1 MTQDDPT
8 AGDAV
13 PDGDGGRAVH
23 RRPGRKPDP
32 RRDAE
37 ILDAA
42 LQVLAE
48 VGYAGMT
55 MNAVAARAKAGKGTF
70 YRRWPSKA
78 ELVLD
83 AVGHMKRRQA
93 SLDGLPDTGT
103 LRGDILALF
112 KPASVEEGEYQLTI
126 MAGLASMLSQDR
138 GLAEAANDAIV
149 EPWAAAN
156 RVLLGRAVS
165 RGEIDASADVE
176 TLSQIIPS
184 IAAYRALIQRKPF
197 DRDFLISIIDG
208 VLLPAVRPPR
218 A

>member
-1 MTQDDPT
+1 MTQGDPT
-8 AGDAV
+8 AGD
-13 PDGDGGRAVH
+13 GGGGRTVH
-23 RRPGRKPDP
+23 RRPGRKPDAS
-32 RRDAE
+32 RDPE

-55 MNAVAARAKAGKGTF
+55 MAAVAARAKAGKGTF

-78 ELVLD
+78 KLVLD
-83 AVGHMKRRQA
+83 AVGHMKRSQVG
-93 SLDGLPDTGT
+93 LDRLPDTGS

-112 KPASVEEGEYQLTI
+112 KPASVEEGEHQLAI

-156 RVLLGRAVS
+156 RVLLSRAMS
-165 RGEIDASADVE
+165 RGEIDATADVE
-176 TLSQIIPS
+176 TLAQIIPS

-197 DRDFLISIIDG
+197 DRDFLVSIIDG
-208 VLLPAVRPPR
+208 VLLPAVRP
-218 A
+218 

>member
-1 MTQDDPT
+1 MTQDPT
-8 AGDAV
+8 VGD
-13 PDGDGGRAVH
+13 AVH

-32 RRDAE
+32 SRDAE
-37 ILDAA
+37 ILNAA

-48 VGYAGMT
+48 VGYTGMT
-55 MNAVAARAKAGKGTF
+55 MAAVAARAKAGKGTF

-78 ELVLD
+78 ELVLE
-83 AVGHMKRRQA
+83 AVGHMKRSQA
-93 SLDGLPDTGT
+93 DLDRLPDTGT

-156 RVLLGRAVS
+156 RALLTRALS
-165 RGEIDASADVE
+165 RGEIDAAADIE
-176 TLSQIIPS
+176 TLAQIIPS
-184 IAAYRALIQRKPF
+184 IAAYRALIQRRPF
-197 DRDFLISIIDG
+197 DRDFLVSIIDG
-208 VLLPAVRPPR
+208 VLLPAVRP
-218 A
+218 

>member
-1 MTQDDPT
+1 MTQDEGGPT
-8 AGDAV
+8 
-13 PDGDGGRAVH
+13 VH

-32 RRDAE
+32 ARDGE

-55 MNAVAARAKAGKGTF
+55 MSAVAARAKAGKGTF

-83 AVGHMKRRQA
+83 AVGHMKRSQA
-93 SLDGLPDTGT
+93 DLDHLPDTGA

-112 KPASVEEGEYQLTI
+112 KPASVEEGEHQLSI

-156 RVLLGRAVS
+156 RVLLGRAIS
-165 RGEIDASADVE
+165 RGEIDAAADVE
-176 TLSQIIPS
+176 TLAQIIPS

-197 DRDFLISIIDG
+197 DRDFLVAIIDG
-208 VLLPAVRPPR
+208 VLLPAVRPRPV
-218 A
+218 

>member
-8 AGDAV
+8 AGHTV
-13 PDGDGGRAVH
+13 PDDDGDGGGTVH

-37 ILDAA
+37 IMEAA

-48 VGYAGMT
+48 VGYTGMT

-83 AVGHMKRRQA
+83 AIGHMKRSQVD
-93 SLDGLPDTGT
+93 LDRLPDTGT

-112 KPASVEEGEYQLTI
+112 KPTSAEDGEYQLTI

-138 GLAEAANDAIV
+138 GFAEAANDAIV

-156 RVLLGRAVS
+156 RVLLSRAMS
-165 RGEIDASADVE
+165 RGEINATADIE
-176 TLSQIIPS
+176 TLAQIIPS

-197 DRDFLISIIDG
+197 DRDFLVAIIDG
-208 VLLPAVRPPR
+208 VLLPAVRP
-218 A
+218 

>member
-8 AGDAV
+8 AGDAGT
-13 PDGDGGRAVH
+13 DGEAGRTVH

-32 RRDAE
+32 HRDAE
-37 ILDAA
+37 ILDVA

-48 VGYAGMT
+48 VGYTGMT
-55 MNAVAARAKAGKGTF
+55 MAAVAARAKAGKGTF

-78 ELVLD
+78 DLVLD
-83 AVGHMKRRQA
+83 AVGHMKRSQA
-93 SLDGLPDTGT
+93 DLDSLPDTGS

-112 KPASVEEGEYQLTI
+112 KPASVEEGEYQLSI

-149 EPWAAAN
+149 EPWTAAN
-156 RVLLGRAVS
+156 RVLLSRAVS
-165 RGEIDASADVE
+165 RGEVGATADIE
-176 TLSQIIPS
+176 TLAQVIPS

-197 DRDFLISIIDG
+197 DRDFLVSIIDG
-208 VLLPAVRPPR
+208 VLLPAVRP
-218 A
+218 

>member
-32 RRDAE
+32 GRDAE

-93 SLDGLPDTGT
+93 RLDALPDTGT